1 MRRHLPLSALFL
13 ALVALLLAGVP
24 AIAQDGT
31 RPDGRVQVSVG
42 GDFTLPAGQE
52 ADVVVVVDGDALI
65 EGNAR
70 VVTVVDGTVTLAGG
84 TVDTLAIISGTAVI
98 GPGSTVTDDV
108 LELNSRVTVDPSAT
122 VGGEVRSLA
131 VDLAGVGIAI
141 GVLGVLAWI
150 AFALVTWIAGLALA
164 AFGSRQVRSA
174 EWLISSEPL
183 KTLAVGIGM
192 VLLPPIVAVLL
203 MVTVVLLPVGL
214 ALLLIVWPVLA
225 FLGWLVGSIWIG
237 EWILRR
243 AGRPAPERRPYLG
256 VTLGLIVSTLLSLV
270 PLVGV
275 VVSLFGMGGVTLAG
289 WRMLRQPAGPVAPTG
304 YAPASGVG
312 A

>member
-24 AIAQDGT
+24 ALAQDVQA
-31 RPDGRVQVSVG
+31 DGRVQVSVG

-65 EGNAR
+65 EGVAR
-70 VVTVVDGTVTLAGG
+70 VVMVVDGTVTLAGG
-84 TVDTLAIISGTAVI
+84 TVDTLAIINGTAII

-108 LELNSRVTVDPSAT
+108 LELNSTVTVDPSAT
-122 VGGEVRSLA
+122 VEGEVRSLA
-131 VDLAGVGIAI
+131 VDLAGIGVAI
-141 GVLGVLAWI
+141 GVLGVLAWM
-150 AFALVTWIAGLALA
+150 AFALVTWMAGLALA
-164 AFGSRQVRSA
+164 AFGARQVRSA

-183 KTLAVGIGM
+183 RTLAVGIGM

-203 MVTVVLLPVGL
+203 IATVVLLPVGI

-225 FLGWLVGSIWIG
+225 FLGWLVGSTWIG
-237 EWILRR
+237 EWILRT

-256 VTLGLIVSTLLSLV
+256 VTLGLIVATLISLV

-275 VVSLFGMGGVTLAG
+275 VISLFGMGGVTLAG

-304 YAPASGVG
+304 YAPVGGVG
-312 A
+312 G